1 MGVVPAAIVLVG
13 VVMAVAVGS
22 LRLRLPSPLVS
33 HLLCRSALAV
43 RVLQQTVMVAMVE
56 GFRQFDEARRILLSL
71 VVALV
76 AALVMVHRM
85 VAQVVQAAVA
95 TDRMALLVR
104 RATDEE
110 LLLQR
115 LVQGVRDRLGG
126 RPGP

>member
-43 RVLQQTVMVAMVE
+43 RGLQQTVMVAMAE

-71 VVALV
+71 VAALV

-104 RATDEE
+104 RATD
-110 LLLQR
+110 
-115 LVQGVRDRLGG
+115 
-126 RPGP
+126 

>member
-71 VVALV
+71 VAALV